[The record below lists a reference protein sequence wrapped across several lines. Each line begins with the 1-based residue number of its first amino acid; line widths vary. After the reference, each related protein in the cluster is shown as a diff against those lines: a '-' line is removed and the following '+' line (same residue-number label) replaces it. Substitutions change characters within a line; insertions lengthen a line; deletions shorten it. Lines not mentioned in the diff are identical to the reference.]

1 MCLRLTECAD
11 GSHGRATR
19 IRDLAALTL
28 RPTLTEV
35 LKVLT
40 PCHVATPLR
49 WELRH
54 TGARAA

>member
-1 MCLRLTECAD
+1 MCLRLMECAEE
-11 GSHGRATR
+11 SHGRATR
-19 IRDLAALTL
+19 IRDMAALTL
-28 RPTLTEV
+28 RPTLTEA

-40 PCHVATPLR
+40 PCHGATPLR